1 MEGEWHWED
10 IFKVLKEKH
19 CQIRIL
25 TVEKLFKNKGE
36 IKISPDKQKLK
47 EFIPSITNLLKMLK
61 EVHQTE
67 NEGH

>member
-1 MEGEWHWED
+1 M
-10 IFKVLKEKH
+10 
-19 CQIRIL
+19 
-25 TVEKLFKNKGE
+25 EKLFKNKGD
-36 IKISPDKQKLK
+36 IKISLDKEKLK